1 MRRHLFRAS
10 ASLAAIVIVGLAT
23 FNLTRTP
30 VKSAFL
36 SSKAA
41 KNPVSL
47 QLLVDEVKVI
57 GWISGAKDYAGRTV
71 TIQCGDEKATET
83 VGDDNTFTW
92 KYAVEAPTAATVTFG
107 DFSQRVSLTPPTKL
121 EPAAYFVVDRTVYRP
136 GQKVQFAV
144 FLRKRDA
151 AGKFLPIGNEQ
162 VSIHITS
169 ERRNANVAQ
178 LKITSD
184 DFGRITGSYTF
195 GESEVLDAY
204 RLSIPGYQGEARV
217 TLAEFR
223 KAKVRLAI
231 DGKVA
236 ADKLT
241 VSFDALDFLEQHV
254 PNAKVRYI
262 VQVVRT
268 VQEENRGSLQPAEFV
283 YNRDSTGAW
292 WNPRDMSAEEA
303 LLAETDPGFMPR
315 FNTADGTVVAQFDGD
330 LKMADGHAEYKLPI
344 KTEWNDTRHQVR
356 VQGVLVDANGQEQRA
371 AREISLRGKAGTLKL
386 DTGKRYFEP
395 GEKIEVTAER
405 PRGADTS
412 LVVMRLS
419 PGAAVARYYPG
430 YYGDYAYSGISSF
443 RSSAAISPRWVDLDT
458 DNVEHNLVTAVPLK
472 GDRAEVTLNEPGAY
486 TLVGIS
492 TLPDG
497 TTARDEVG
505 FIVEESDDQPGL
517 DLKLDKDE
525 YATGDTVDLQISSRF
540 RDAHALISL
549 RDGTGIRWWKT
560 VTLDGETARVRCKL
574 DDDLT
579 YGCILDV
586 QYPEGGAL
594 HVAQQAFTVMPEAR
608 TVRVTTTM
616 KERVDAGEQVKI
628 GIDVNRK
635 EAVDLVV
642 SVYDKSLLGVA
653 PDTAPDI
660 RSFFLADDRAREYTD
675 RDLLRRRL
683 AGATIQNAMDR
694 MDGRL
699 KEMKDEK
706 PLPPEYH
713 QLRNALQ
720 QCKNGY
726 LSPQYLPVLLD
737 AVDIPALG
745 TQNYWQQY
753 RFKPAQA
760 DRITLFEVM
769 DRWDAESNRYFT
781 YAFCGGKLVMGGGYP
796 YRLGYYDMSYAVDGV
811 REVAYA
817 RRVAN
822 GFMGDY
828 YASANAA
835 PSVSAQAAYS
845 VQPIGPAPVDLT
857 AGAGMPV
864 RRDFSDLAFWSAKV
878 RTGRD
883 GHAEVEFKL
892 PDSLTNWQVVV
903 TAVAPDMSVGR
914 ATETFTSTRPIMVWP
929 MLPRSFTE
937 GDQVQIFG
945 SVQNRSDRDQ
955 KIRVSC
961 KVENGKLLD
970 DPERTVS
977 VKAGGFELVYWTFQ
991 PEEEGFAQIL
1001 MTAKCGAGEDSSL
1014 KRLPVES
1021 CSVEEVITA
1030 SGFCKQETHITVP
1043 EDVDLS
1049 NASLE
1054 VSVSPTLAADMADTL
1069 PFLVDY
1075 PYGCIEQ
1082 TMSRFLPAIRVAQTL
1097 KHYHIKNPDLEA
1109 RLPKCV
1115 DMGIKRLL
1123 QTQQADGGWGWNGS
1137 SQTHEMMTPYAL
1149 YGLLEA
1155 EKAGYSIGNEDA
1167 VKRGLQR
1174 VRRYIDAMG
1183 AAQASDRIYCM
1194 YVYAHRESV
1203 PEAWWS
1209 FIDGQAD
1216 SGRLSDY
1223 AKALALEMAVDHG
1236 KTGLAKSLAAMLHAS
1251 AQRSAGQ
1258 VYWRTAGFSRWGDD
1272 RNEVTAAVLKALVA
1286 HNVTDPLIPGILS
1299 YFAQTKQGNR
1309 WNSTKDT
1316 AMIVYAVCDYLA
1328 RVEVA
1333 GGSGKA
1339 VAVTV
1344 NGGHAQ
1350 NLEMNSGLAKKL
1362 TVAGKALHHGANRV
1376 KFADAAPTSL
1386 FRLRLV
1392 YHKEGADV
1400 ARTEKGI
1407 TVSRRF
1413 YLLNE
1418 KGARVRRLK
1427 SGDTVSRGSYIES
1440 EVGVTYHIPGDMR
1453 YVLLRSPKLSGCETL
1468 PEDDPRFNKPSTAG
1482 YVLREDRSDAIDFHH
1497 ETTPRSFIDRSVL
1510 HAEFAG
1516 DFVAAPAAVE
1526 LMYRPEVCGHSEAF
1540 RLTVAGDEKVA
1551 KGK

>member
-10 ASLAAIVIVGLAT
+10 AGLAAIVIVGLAT

-47 QLLVDEVKVI
+47 QLLVDEGKVV

-83 VGDDNTFTW
+83 VGEGNVFTW
-92 KYAVEAPTAATVTFG
+92 KYAVKAPTAATVTFG
-107 DFSQRVSLTPPTKL
+107 DFTQRVNLTPPTQL

-151 AGKFLPIGNEQ
+151 AGNFIPIRNEK
-162 VSIHITS
+162 VTVNINS
-169 ERRNANVAQ
+169 ERRNAGVAR
-178 LKITSD
+178 LKMTSD
-184 DFGRITGSYTF
+184 DYGRITGSYTF

-204 RLSIPGYQGEARV
+204 RIFIPGYQGEARV

-223 KAKVRLAI
+223 KAKIRLAI

-236 ADKLT
+236 TDKLT
-241 VSFDALDFLEQHV
+241 VTFDALDFLEQHV
-254 PNAKVRYI
+254 PDAQVRYI

-268 VQEENRGSLQPAEFV
+268 AKEEKRGSLQPEEFV
-283 YNRDSTGAW
+283 YNRTSTGAW

-303 LLAETDPGFMPR
+303 LLAETEPSFMPR
-315 FNTADGTVVAQFDGD
+315 FNPADGTVVAQFDGD
-330 LKMADGHAEYKLPI
+330 LKLADGHAEYKLPI

-371 AREISLRGKAGTLKL
+371 TREISLRGKEGTLKL
-386 DTGKRYFEP
+386 STEKRYFEP
-395 GEKIEVTAER
+395 GEKISVTAES

-419 PGAAVARYYPG
+419 PGAAVSRYHPG
-430 YYGDYAYSGISSF
+430 YYGDHAYSGVGF
-443 RSSAAISPRWVDLDT
+443 RTSSAAISPRWIDLDT

-472 GDRAEVTLNEPGAY
+472 GDGAEVTLNEPGAY

-505 FIVEESDDQPGL
+505 FIVQESTEQPGL
-517 DLKLDKDE
+517 NLKLDKDE
-525 YATGDTVDLQISSRF
+525 YATGDTVDVQVSSRY
-540 RDAHALISL
+540 RDARVLISL
-549 RDGTGIRWWKT
+549 RDGTGLRWWKA

-586 QYPEGGAL
+586 QYPEGGTL
-594 HVAQQAFTVMPEAR
+594 HVAQQAFTVVPEAR

-628 GIDVNRK
+628 GIDVNRR

-683 AGATIQNAMDR
+683 AGATIQDAMDR
-694 MDGRL
+694 LDGRL

-737 AVDIPALG
+737 AVGIPALG
-745 TQNYWQQY
+745 TQHSWQQY
-753 RFKPAQA
+753 RFKSAQA

-769 DRWDAESNRYFT
+769 DRWDSEPNRYFT
-781 YAFCGGKLVMGGGYP
+781 YAFCGGKLLLGGEYP
-796 YRLGYYDMSYAVDGV
+796 YAMAYDM
-811 REVAYA
+811 AYA
-817 RRVAN
+817 PMASN
-822 GFMGDY
+822 GFGIDRTYGMRRMAKSAAPGDY
-828 YASANAA
+828 FASANA
-835 PSVSAQAAYS
+835 SVSAQAAYS
-845 VQPIGPAPVDLT
+845 VQPIGPVPVDLG
-857 AGAGMPV
+857 AGEGMPV

-878 RTGRD
+878 RTDRGGR
-883 GHAEVEFKL
+883 AEVEFKL

-914 ATETFTSTRPIMVWP
+914 ATESFTSTRPIMVWP

-937 GDQVQIFG
+937 GDKVQIFG

-955 KIRVSC
+955 QIKVSC

-970 DPERTVS
+970 DTERTVS
-977 VKAGGFELVYWTFQ
+977 VKAGGYELIYWTFQ
-991 PEEEGFAQIL
+991 PAEEGFAQIL
-1001 MTAKCGAGEDSSL
+1001 MTAKCGEGEDASL

-1030 SGFCKQETHITVP
+1030 SGFCKPETRITVP
-1043 EDVDLS
+1043 DDVDLS

-1097 KHYHIKNPDLEA
+1097 KHYHINNPELEA

-1115 DMGIKRLL
+1115 DTGIKRLL
-1123 QTQQADGGWGWNGS
+1123 QTQQPDGGWGWNGS
-1137 SQTHEMMTPYAL
+1137 SATHEMMTPYAL

-1155 EKAGYSIGNEDA
+1155 EKAGYSIGNEEA
-1167 VKRGLQR
+1167 VTRGLRR
-1174 VRRYIDAMG
+1174 VRQYIDAMG

-1194 YVYAHRESV
+1194 YVYAHREPV
-1203 PEAWWS
+1203 PQAWWT

-1216 SGRLSDY
+1216 SGKLSDY

-1236 KTGLAKSLAAMLHAS
+1236 KKDQAKSLAAMLHAS
-1251 AQRSAGQ
+1251 ARRGNGQ

-1272 RNEVTAAVLKALVA
+1272 QHEVTAAVLKALVA
-1286 HNVTDPLIPGILS
+1286 HNVHDPLIPGVLS

-1328 RVEVA
+1328 RVEMA
-1333 GGSGKA
+1333 GSNGKA
-1339 VAVTV
+1339 IEFTV
-1344 NGGHAQ
+1344 NEERAQ
-1350 NLEMNSGLAKKL
+1350 TLEMNSGLAKKL
-1362 TVAGKALHHGANRV
+1362 TVDGKVLRHGANLV
-1376 KFADAAPTSL
+1376 KFANAGPTSL
-1386 FRLRLV
+1386 YRLRLV
-1392 YHKEGADV
+1392 YHKEGADI

-1418 KGARVRRLK
+1418 KGARMRQLK

-1453 YVLLRSPKLSGCETL
+1453 YVLLRSPKLSNCETL
-1468 PEDDPRFNKPSTAG
+1468 PENDPRFTKPSTSG
-1482 YVLREDRSDAIDFHH
+1482 YVLREDRNDAIYFHH
-1497 ETTPRSFIDRSVL
+1497 ESTPRSFIDRSVL

-1526 LMYRPEVCGHSEAF
+1526 LMYRPEVCGHSATF
-1540 RLTVAGDEKVA
+1540 KLTVAE
-1551 KGK
+1551 